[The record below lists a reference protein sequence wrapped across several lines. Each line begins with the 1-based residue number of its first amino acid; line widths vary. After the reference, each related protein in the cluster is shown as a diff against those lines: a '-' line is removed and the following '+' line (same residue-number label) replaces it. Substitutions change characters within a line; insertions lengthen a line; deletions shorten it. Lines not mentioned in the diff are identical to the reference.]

1 METSD
6 DLAGYCN
13 WILIPDDSAEMKASD
28 AYEKYRD
35 WAIQEGIKPWAAK
48 SVYEGICER
57 MPSVAKKK
65 KKDGLWLI
73 GVRFSSEGDG
83 KGDDDSLLQTSLYNS
98 NFPFIGEVLEKG
110 SSSPPSVTQED
121 QS

>member
-1 METSD
+1 MVKPNYTF
-6 DLAGYCN
+6 
-13 WILIPDDSAEMKASD
+13 
-28 AYEKYRD
+28 EKRQKE
-35 WAIQEGIKPWAAK
+35 I
-48 SVYEGICER
+48 
-57 MPSVAKKK
+57 AKKK

-110 SSSPPSVTQED
+110 SSSPPSVTHED